1 VAEWWLL
8 WAWRIIA
15 VLGLGA
21 VLVWM
26 GKTIK
31 AMKVTVDTQKD
42 TISALRSVLDAADL
56 PKMAERFRAY
66 KEITD
71 REKEADVSKLVRE
84 FEEERKT
91 LARGS
96 QAFADFTETH
106 IRALTESLMDFSLSA
121 LPYIPKD
128 ERREFIDQRIDV
140 PGGVGPILKNAL
152 YHHAAQAPDF
162 SQLSGLSRLAG
173 FGTVYLRPVSEGLSE
188 TPLPART
195 ISEPP
200 PPGASSR

>member
-26 GKTIK
+26 GRTIK
-31 AMKVTVDTQKD
+31 AMKGTVDTQKE
-42 TISALRSVLDAADL
+42 TIHTLRSALDAADL

-71 REKEADVSKLVRE
+71 REKEADIRSLTRE
-84 FEEERKT
+84 FEQEK
-91 LARGS
+91 LKIAQGS
-96 QAFADFTETH
+96 QAFADLAETH
-106 IRALTESLMDFSLSA
+106 IRALTESLVDLSVSA
-121 LPYIPKD
+121 LPYVPKD
-128 ERREFIDQRIDV
+128 ERREFIDLKIDV
-140 PGGVGPILKNAL
+140 PGGVGSILKTVL
-152 YHHAAQAPDF
+152 YRYAEKAPDLT
-162 SQLSGLSRLAG
+162 QLSGLRQLSGL
-173 FGTVYLRPVSEGLSE
+173 GTVYLRPVSEGLSE